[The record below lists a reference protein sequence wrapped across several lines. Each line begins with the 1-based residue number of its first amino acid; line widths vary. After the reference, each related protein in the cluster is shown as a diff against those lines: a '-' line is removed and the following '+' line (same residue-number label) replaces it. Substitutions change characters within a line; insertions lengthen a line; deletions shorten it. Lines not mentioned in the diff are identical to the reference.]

1 MAEVE
6 ASSVQ
11 RLVVSESAIKNMT
24 KNRILRSVLACRVER
39 LSIVLY

>member
-24 KNRILRSVLACRVER
+24 KNRILRSVLAYRVER